1 MSQSELSAIRKPIR
15 KAIQNQVNDAL
26 KQLHY
31 YKSGSANVYV
41 LLGTDEDISDRVEDV
56 IRLNFALVYGFDNQN
71 EKVMFETFTLIFNK
85 KDIQTVYPTFYV
97 DKLIGDV
104 FFQLLTKYDLGELKK
119 YTDLTRKGIS
129 VSEQREKYN
138 ECVLNN
144 LYSHEQFLKSE
155 SKGEDVRPK
164 LGAYRL
170 FGDKFKKQFPELNI
184 ALTTIESKILLKA
197 IKLATIGAI
206 SITALKKLFEYY
218 QSRKKSSVKSKT
230 SSRRRKSV
238 SVRSRKLSER
248 RKISSLSKKQR
259 KTSHRKKHTSKK

>member
-15 KAIQNQVNDAL
+15 KAIQNQVNDSL

-31 YKSGSANVYV
+31 YKKGSTNVYI
-41 LLGTDEDISDRVEDV
+41 LLGTDEDMSYRVEDV
-56 IRLNFALVYGFDNQN
+56 IRLKFSFVYGFDDQN
-71 EKVMFETFTLIFNK
+71 GKVLFETFTLIFNK
-85 KDIQTVYPTFYV
+85 KDIQTLYPTLYV
-97 DKLIGDV
+97 EKLISDV
-104 FFQLLTKYDLGELKK
+104 FFELLTKYEMWELKK
-119 YTDLTRKGIS
+119 YTDLTRKGI
-129 VSEQREKYN
+129 VISEQREKYN

-144 LYSHEQFLKSE
+144 LYSHEKFLETK
-155 SKGEDVRPK
+155 SKGEEVRSK
-164 LGAYRL
+164 LGVYRM
-170 FGDKFKKQFPELNI
+170 FGDKFKKQFPEI
-184 ALTTIESKILLKA
+184 DTALTTIESKVLLKA

-238 SVRSRKLSER
+238 SVRNRKLSER
-248 RKISSLSKKQR
+248 RKISSLSKRQR